1 MQSDFDFRLMSLE
14 FRLRD
19 FFNPPER
26 ILREAGIRDGMTVL
40 DFGCGPG
47 GFSLAA
53 AKLVG
58 PKGCIYASDIH
69 PLAMKS
75 LQRAVDKKGFRNIR
89 TILGSRMAGVPGGI
103 VDMALLYD
111 VLHDL
116 HEPGLILVE
125 LHRVLKPKGVLSVRD
140 HHMKKG
146 SMLSTIIGSGL
157 FSLARSSRRAFQF
170 EKTETSETGS

>member
-19 FFNPPER
+19 FFMPPER
-26 ILREAGIRDGMTVL
+26 VLREAGIRNGMTVL

-47 GFSLAA
+47 GFSMAA

-58 PKGCIYASDIH
+58 PAGRIYASDIH
-69 PLAMKS
+69 PLAVKS
-75 LQRAVDKKGFRNIR
+75 VQRAADKNGLSNIR
-89 TILGSRMAGVPGGI
+89 TIHGNRMADVPGGI
-103 VDMALLYD
+103 IDMVLLYD

-125 LHRVLKPKGVLSVRD
+125 LHRVLKPRGVLSVRD
-140 HHMKKG
+140 HHMEKASLL
-146 SMLSTIIGSGL
+146 SMIIDSGL
-157 FSLARSSRRAFQF
+157 FLLAGSNRRTFQF
-170 EKTETSETGS
+170 EKTETSEAAS